1 MGRIIKFFVVVVG
14 RCMVSWE
21 EGCHSRKEVT
31 LLVPLT
37 MGITCCTVQGQLK
50 DAGKHFVGQGG
61 SLPQAPKRE
70 PLSPGIFS
78 TAFSRPSC
86 PRPPR
91 FCVSLW
97 TVRSATCGLVPTP
110 HPLVSPAWP
119 LVTLL
124 NLSSTH
130 WIVKVARSQ
139 MLTRTLLFPSTGPP
153 GFWGKGRI
161 KTCDK
166 PLFRNCDFGANRP
179 DSILAGLTFKGV
191 QAFILSCGAS
201 VGPFSTQR

>member
-1 MGRIIKFFVVVVG
+1 MI
-14 RCMVSWE
+14 
-21 EGCHSRKEVT
+21 

-50 DAGKHFVGQGG
+50 DARKHLVGRGG

-70 PLSPGIFS
+70 RLSPGVF
-78 TAFSRPSC
+78 TAAFSSPSC
-86 PRPPR
+86 LHPPG

-97 TVRSATCGLVPTP
+97 TVRSTTCGLMPTP

-124 NLSSTH
+124 NLFSTH

-139 MLTRTLLFPSTGPP
+139 MPTRTLPFPSTGPS
-153 GFWGKGRI
+153 GFWGREESKLATD
-161 KTCDK
+161 TCLETVLNSEPTD
-166 PLFRNCDFGANRP
+166 P

-191 QAFILSCGAS
+191 QAFTLSCGAS
-201 VGPFSTQR
+201 VGPFRTQR